1 MYSELIY
8 QMALSQIPKIGPV
21 LAKNLLSYCGSPAAV
36 FREKTH
42 VLKKVP
48 GIGLI
53 IAREVAAFRDFERL
67 QDEVEFI
74 DKHNIKTQFFTD
86 QEYPYRLKA
95 NVDAPLMLFIRGN
108 NSFESSRM
116 IGVVGTRLA
125 NHYGTDLTQQL
136 IKDLS
141 PHGCT
146 IVSGLAYGIDY
157 EAHRAALKN
166 EMPTIGILAHGLDR
180 IYPFVHRNIAM
191 KMIENKGSL
200 VTEYLSKTIPD
211 RENFPKRNR
220 IVAGLVDAL
229 IVVQSPKKGGSLITA
244 NLAFQYDREVMAF
257 PGRVGESVSEGCHLL
272 IKSNK
277 AHLIESAADVIELM
291 GYDDDPGK
299 KDGQIKLLLDLS
311 DLELKVV
318 NQLKL
323 HGTLG
328 VDSLAV
334 LTQMNMG
341 KLSQILL
348 QLEIADLVRTLPGKC
363 YELK

>member
-8 QMALSQIPKIGPV
+8 QMALSQIPRIGPV

-36 FREKTH
+36 FREKIH
-42 VLKKVP
+42 VLQKVP

-53 IAREVAAFRDFERL
+53 IAREVAAFKDFDRL
-67 QDEVEFI
+67 QEEVEFI
-74 DKHNIKTQFFTD
+74 EKNNIKTQFFTD
-86 QEYPYRLKA
+86 SGYPYRLKS
-95 NVDAPLMLFIRGN
+95 NVDAPLMLYVKGN
-108 NSFESSRM
+108 NSFENSRM

-136 IKDLS
+136 VKDLS
-141 PHGCT
+141 PYGCT

-157 EAHRAALKN
+157 EAHKAALKYDI
-166 EMPTIGILAHGLDR
+166 PTIGILAHGLDR
-180 IYPFVHRNIAM
+180 IYPYVHRNLAV
-191 KMIENKGSL
+191 KMIENNGAL
-200 VTEYLSKTIPD
+200 VTEFISKTNPD

-229 IVVQSPKKGGSLITA
+229 IVIQSPKKGGSLITA

-257 PGRVGESVSEGCHLL
+257 PGRVGESVSEGGHLL

-277 AHLIESAADVIELM
+277 AHLIESAEDVIDLM
-291 GYDDDPGK
+291 SYREDAGK
-299 KDGQIKLLLDLS
+299 KDSQIKLLLDLS

-328 VDSLAV
+328 MDSLAV

-348 QLEIADLVRTLPGKC
+348 QLEIADLVRNLPGKC